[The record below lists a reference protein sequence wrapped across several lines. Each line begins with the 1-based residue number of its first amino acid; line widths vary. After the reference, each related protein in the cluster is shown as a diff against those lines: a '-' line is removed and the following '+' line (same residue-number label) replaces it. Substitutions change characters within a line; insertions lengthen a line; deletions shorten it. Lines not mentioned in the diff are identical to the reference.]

1 MPRLLRRECSIG
13 KQQRH
18 TPRGDQLII
27 MGLRIETFDNARGGN
42 TLYKALTHPAAA
54 GRGRALLDKLAR
66 YAPIAIYDAGGA
78 VEAFNALY
86 DLDRIEIAGIYVQEV
101 ARIDSAILGLRAR
114 SVTEL
119 PCSRARAVFV
129 AAFDAERTL
138 LQMRPFLPNGAEALS
153 LDAMRIPADRLT
165 NGRSYLDPLNF
176 ATNFAFFR
184 DADGIHTR
192 LVTANYWSGYGADQV
207 SCWITLFAGDGR
219 ILAEWCEGGKSPSS
233 TIILDSREIRERF
246 RLPEFC
252 GQLFLHVVGAAGHD
266 VVKYALDI
274 FDDDSSAGGR
284 HGGVLS
290 CTHDA
295 NAWPADRY
303 AGLPAP
309 AFGEQVVLWVQNS
322 HAVEIPPGA
331 IGLTAMGEER
341 VAPFCNPIAPFAT
354 CAVEVSELLP
364 DIAWPRQIEL
374 QAGKYV
380 VRPRYEVLGRGRR
393 RIAHVNVERGD
404 LRPDPELPKLQAML
418 GKGFLLPAPLMPR
431 EFWKSTVLPTPMAA
445 CQTDLPIAA
454 LVYDPDGRE
463 VLRHSF
469 GRLPRTHATALDLDE
484 IEGLDEF
491 GGGYGHIELVYD
503 FSAGG
508 EADGW
513 LHALFRY
520 RHRHSGHSAETS
532 FGAHIF
538 NTILTYRDEPQSYTG
553 RPPGLSTRLF
563 LRLGEPAHDT
573 FCHLIYPASRPW
585 LPTSDTAI
593 ILYDGAGCE
602 IARSHLE
609 IPCSGSQ
616 LWYYRSLFDE
626 ATRARAGRGSYVMV
640 RDMTCRL
647 FGYHGLMGGNGSF
660 SLDHM
665 FGF

>member
-1 MPRLLRRECSIG
+1 MALP
-13 KQQRH
+13 
-18 TPRGDQLII
+18 
-27 MGLRIETFDNARGGN
+27 IETFDNARGGN

-54 GRGRALLDKLAR
+54 RPGWALLDRLAR
-66 YAPIAIYDAGGA
+66 CGPVAVYDAGGA
-78 VEAFNALY
+78 VEAFGAFY
-86 DLDRIEIAGIYVQEV
+86 DLDRIDLAGIYVQQV
-101 ARIDSAILGLRAR
+101 ARIDSAVLGHRAR
-114 SVTEL
+114 PVTEL
-119 PCSRARAVFV
+119 ASCRARAVFV

-138 LQMRPFLPNGAEALS
+138 LQLRPYLPDGALVLS
-153 LDAMRIPADRLT
+153 LDEMRIPADRLT
-165 NGRSYLDPLNF
+165 NDRSYLDPLNF

-184 DADGIHTR
+184 DAGGLHTR
-192 LVTANYWSGYGADQV
+192 LVTANYWSGYGAEQV
-207 SCWITLFAGDGR
+207 RCWLTLFADDGR
-219 ILAEWCEGGKSPSS
+219 VLAEWCENSHPPSS
-233 TIILDSREIRERF
+233 TIVLDSRELRERF

-274 FDDDSSAGGR
+274 FDGDGSAEGER
-284 HGGVLS
+284 GGVLS

-309 AFGEQVVLWVQNS
+309 ASGEQILLWVQNS
-322 HAVEIPPGA
+322 HAVTIPPGA
-331 IGLTAMGEER
+331 MGVTPMGDER
-341 VAPFCNPIAPFAT
+341 VVPICDPIAPFAT

-364 DIAWPRQIEL
+364 DVAWPRQIEL
-374 QAGKYV
+374 RAGKHV
-380 VRPRYEVLGRGRR
+380 VRPRYEVLERGRR

-404 LRPDPELPKLQAML
+404 LTSNPDLPKLQATL
-418 GKGFLLPAPLMPR
+418 GKGYLLPASLMPR
-431 EFWKSTVLPTPMAA
+431 EFWKSLILPTPMAVS
-445 CQTDLPIAA
+445 QTDLPIAA

-463 VLRHSF
+463 VLRHFF
-469 GRLPRTHATALDLDE
+469 GRLPRAHAIALDLDE
-484 IEGLDEF
+484 IEGLDVL

-508 EADGW
+508 DGDGW

-520 RHRHSGHSAETS
+520 RHRRSGHSAETS
-532 FGAHIF
+532 FGAHVF

-563 LRLGEPAHDT
+563 LRLGEPAYDT

-585 LPTSDTAI
+585 FPASDTAI
-593 ILYDGAGCE
+593 VLYDGTGREVAH
-602 IARSHLE
+602 SHLE
-609 IPCSGSQ
+609 IPCSGSR
-616 LWYYRSLFDE
+616 LWYYRSLFDG
-626 ATRARAGRGSYVMV
+626 ATRARAGSGAYIIV
-640 RDMTCRL
+640 RDTTCRL